1 MMKMSELAN
10 LLVNAIAEVGD
21 REIGFVEE
29 GTGEVRYLVG
39 LSISQSDAML
49 EHVSYGEMQ
58 MIKQLDRLGVM
69 MDEAGD
75 VSLPDLFNLMGD
87 LLDE

>member
-39 LSISQSDAML
+39 LSISQNDAML
-49 EHVSYGEMQ
+49 EHISYGEMQ
-58 MIKQLDRLGVM
+58 LIEK
-69 MDEAGD
+69 MDKLNAMSDEGAS
-75 VSLPDLFNLMGD
+75 VAELMGV
-87 LLDE
+87 LFDE